1 MSSLNVH
8 VALEDDGWSELG
20 FNPENVAQ
28 ELCKI
33 VCEKMAP
40 FIESACEISVLLTND
55 KGIRPMNATYRG
67 KDAPTNVLSFGVFE
81 TPLTQEEWTRLQD
94 PERPFLIGDLV
105 FSLDTL
111 KRESALEEKSVLNHF
126 SHLVVHGTLHLLGHD
141 HMHDEE
147 AALME
152 GLECEILAGVGIS
165 NPYIIP
171 ESKT

>member
-1 MSSLNVH
+1 MSPLDVQ
-8 VALEDDGWSELG
+8 VTFDDDGWRDLE
-20 FNPENVAQ
+20 FHPENVTQ
-28 ELCKI
+28 KLCKL
-33 VCEKMAP
+33 VCEKRAP
-40 FIESACEISVLLTND
+40 FIESVCEISVLLTND
-55 KGIRPMNATYRG
+55 KGIRPMNALYRG
-67 KDAPTNVLSFGVFE
+67 KDAATNVLSFGVFN

-141 HMHDEE
+141 HMEEEE

-165 NPYIIP
+165 NPYVIP